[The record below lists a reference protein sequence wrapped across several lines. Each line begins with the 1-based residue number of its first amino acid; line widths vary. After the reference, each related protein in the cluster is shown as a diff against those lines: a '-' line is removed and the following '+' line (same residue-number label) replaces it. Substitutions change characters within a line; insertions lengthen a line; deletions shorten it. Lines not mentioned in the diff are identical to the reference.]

1 LTADQSDFDIEAGGA
16 TAGEETPDDYADPVE
31 EEAVRTYRCRACG
44 ATFSSRKELEMH
56 WNRAHSSWRKKKRRR
71 RSLTP
76 PRPEGRGLPFYYHL
90 LSTPERRSMA
100 SLRFSML
107 FA

>member
-1 LTADQSDFDIEAGGA
+1 LTADQSDFDIEARGA

-31 EEAVRTYRCRACG
+31 EEATRTYRCRACG

-71 RSLTP
+71 RSLHP
-76 PRPEGRGLPFYYHL
+76 ALEGRGLPFYYHL
-90 LSTPERRSMA
+90 LSTPEMRSMA
-100 SLRFSML
+100 SLRFSKL

>member
-1 LTADQSDFDIEAGGA
+1 LIADQSDFDSEARGA
-16 TAGEETPDDYADPVE
+16 TAGEENPDDYADPVE
-31 EEAVRTYRCRACG
+31 EEAIRTYRCRACG
-44 ATFSSRKELEMH
+44 ATFSSRRELEMH
-56 WNRAHSSWRKKKRRR
+56 WNRAHSSWRRKKRRR

-76 PRPEGRGLPFYYHL
+76 PRPEGRGLPFYYRL

>member
-1 LTADQSDFDIEAGGA
+1 M
-16 TAGEETPDDYADPVE
+16 E

-71 RSLTP
+71 RSLHP
-76 PRPEGRGLPFYYHL
+76 ALKGEVC
-90 LSTPERRSMA
+90 
-100 SLRFSML
+100 RFTITS
-107 FA
+107 